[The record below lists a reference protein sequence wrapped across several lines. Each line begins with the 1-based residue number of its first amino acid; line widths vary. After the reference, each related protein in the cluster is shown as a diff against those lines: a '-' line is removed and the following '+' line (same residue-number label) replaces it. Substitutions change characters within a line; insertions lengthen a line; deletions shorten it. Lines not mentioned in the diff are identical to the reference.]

1 MEKTK
6 KVIIIIANGIF
17 ALLTVWAIVG
27 GEGNIA
33 RRILSLVGAV
43 IFSVVGLTV
52 SAVFSYFYEKGGGL
66 PR

>member
-1 MEKTK
+1 MK
-6 KVIIIIANGIF
+6 KCVKVLVIIFLIAFVSLI
-17 ALLTVWAIVG
+17 VWAIVG
-27 GEGNIA
+27 GEDNIA
-33 RRILSLVGAV
+33 RKVLSFIGAV